1 MSDSNPDERIRAR
14 AAARR
19 SAEALADLMLSECT
33 DGANQHP
40 AWKVDYSE
48 AFFDQLRE
56 TIDLICPKKAP
67 PPAAPTPKPVGRLPM
82 TSPIEVDERKYY
94 ECQIDGY
101 CDRKTPKA
109 VLIVTGEGQQFWL
122 PIKALRCDEPEV
134 MENIGMMEL
143 PGWKIIEDD
152 LEDLIA

>member
-1 MSDSNPDERIRAR
+1 MTAQANPDERIRAR

-33 DGANQHP
+33 DGAKSYT

-56 TIDLICPKKAP
+56 TIDTICPKKTP
-67 PPAAPTPKPVGRLPM
+67 PPAAPASVGRLPM
-82 TSPIEVDERKYY
+82 TSPIEIDERKYY

-101 CDRKTPKA
+101 CDRKTERA
-109 VLIVTGEGQQFWL
+109 VLIVTEDAIQFWL
-122 PIKALRCDEPEV
+122 PIKALRCDEPAVKERI
-134 MENIGMMEL
+134 ETLEL
-143 PGWKIIEDD
+143 PGWKILEDD
-152 LEDLIA
+152 LEDLVI